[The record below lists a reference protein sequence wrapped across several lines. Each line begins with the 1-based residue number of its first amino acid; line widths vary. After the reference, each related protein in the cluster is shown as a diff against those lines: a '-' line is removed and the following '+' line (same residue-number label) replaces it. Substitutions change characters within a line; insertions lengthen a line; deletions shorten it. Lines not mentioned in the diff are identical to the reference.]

1 MGMVKLNEEYLEKVK
16 KHRKELH
23 ITQLQISKKLGWSLS
38 RYQRFES
45 GFYKEIEDDAP
56 KKIKEEFGIDY
67 SLLQENFASA
77 VKKTIRFPQDLHD
90 KIVFF
95 QHEFECDSFS
105 EAIIFCLRDYITNT
119 ELARTK
125 YEMKDFFEE
134 LILQTYAKTLK
145 EARYES
151 SKYKHLLKYL
161 EEKYGFESEYEQQLL
176 NEIDN
181 KKNHARY

>member
-1 MGMVKLNEEYLEKVK
+1 M
-16 KHRKELH
+16 
-23 ITQLQISKKLGWSLS
+23 
-38 RYQRFES
+38 
-45 GFYKEIEDDAP
+45 
-56 KKIKEEFGIDY
+56 
-67 SLLQENFASA
+67 LQENFASA

-105 EAIIFCLRDYITNT
+105 EAIIFCLRDYTTNT